1 MKAITISSA
10 MESPSL
16 FAPYFRGPSWSV
28 WKAVLKAANA
38 EPLDDAQKA
47 AFTAVAGRGPPKKR
61 VRELV
66 AAVGR
71 GGGKNSIASLL
82 ATLAAI
88 NFNPKGKLRPG
99 EKAVVMALACDRHQA
114 GILFGYVKG
123 YFETIP
129 ALKALVTRI
138 TADTIELSNEV
149 VIEIHTSS
157 FRAVRGRSI
166 LCAILDEA
174 AFFRDENFASPDVE
188 LHAAL
193 SPGLARVK
201 NSMLIIISSVH
212 KRSGLLYQRWKDHYG
227 CEGDVLV
234 VRGTTRQFN
243 PSFDEKII
251 ANALAEDRERYSSE
265 YLSEWRDDLSTWLTR
280 DLLDAAVDP
289 GVVVRPPVGGVQYVA
304 GCDASGGRNDSFT
317 AAISHAEDD
326 KVILDVVYER
336 KAPFNPSEVVGEI
349 ATLLREYK
357 CGVITGDKYGAQ
369 WTVEAFAKVGITY
382 RQSEHDRSAV
392 YMNCLPLFSSGRAR
406 LLDNAKLI
414 SQFAAL
420 ERRTFSTGRERVD
433 PGPGHDDCCNSAAI
447 ALSLAAIVK
456 PPMSFHPPFVYS
468 VPRGQLGNLDPA
480 GYSSA
485 KPGGWPAG
493 SPQAGGPIHWTPPG
507 GWRW

>member
-1 MKAITISSA
+1 M
-10 MESPSL
+10 P
-16 FAPYFRGPSWSV
+16 
-28 WKAVLKAANA
+28 
-38 EPLDDAQKA
+38 PL
-47 AFTAVAGRGPPKKR
+47 T
-61 VRELV
+61 
-66 AAVGR
+66 
-71 GGGKNSIASLL
+71 
-82 ATLAAI
+82 
-88 NFNPKGKLRPG
+88 
-99 EKAVVMALACDRHQA
+99 
-114 GILFGYVKG
+114 
-123 YFETIP
+123 P
-129 ALKALVTRI
+129 ALR
-138 TADTIELSNEV
+138 S
-149 VIEIHTSS
+149 
-157 FRAVRGRSI
+157 RAPI
-166 LCAILDEA
+166 
-174 AFFRDENFASPDVE
+174 N
-188 LHAAL
+188 
-193 SPGLARVK
+193 
-201 NSMLIIISSVH
+201 
-212 KRSGLLYQRWKDHYG
+212 
-227 CEGDVLV
+227 
-234 VRGTTRQFN
+234 
-243 PSFDEKII
+243 
-251 ANALAEDRERYSSE
+251 
-265 YLSEWRDDLSTWLTR
+265 
-280 DLLDAAVDP
+280 
-289 GVVVRPPVGGVQYVA
+289 GVSYVA

-493 SPQAGGPIHWTPPG
+493 SPQAGGGPIHWTPPG
-507 GWRW
+507 GWKW